1 MNTTTTPTSKKVTP
15 PPPAPVPAVEKDVS
29 VDDDDN
35 SEYEEIDLTNMP
47 GYQILS
53 AFFENEKGENI
64 VDHLFKLTSAVEANT
79 KMLEQ
84 VLLSKSK
91 KS

>member
-1 MNTTTTPTSKKVTP
+1 MNTSTPTSKKLVVAP
-15 PPPAPVPAVEKDVS
+15 PVPAVEKAVS
-29 VDDDDN
+29 VGDDDN
-35 SEYEEIDLTNMP
+35 SEYEEIDLTENVN
-47 GYQILS
+47 YQVLS
-53 AFFENEKGENI
+53 AFFENEKGENV
-64 VDHLFKLTSAVEANT
+64 VDYLAKLTSAIEMNT

>member
-1 MNTTTTPTSKKVTP
+1 MNTTSTPVTTAKK
-15 PPPAPVPAVEKDVS
+15 PVVPSPAVS
-29 VDDDDN
+29 VGDDDN
-35 SEYEEIDLTNMP
+35 SEYEEIDLTENVN
-47 GYQILS
+47 YQVLS
-53 AFFENEKGENI
+53 AFFENEKGENV
-64 VDHLFKLTSAVEANT
+64 VDYLFKLTSAVEANT